1 MTDDYSPTPVEDF
14 LDPDDP
20 AMFPRL
26 TPAQVDYLAEIGT
39 QLAFARGDEVF
50 AHGQREAPLFI
61 VQSGAVD
68 IIDHAP
74 EGDRYFTQCQERT
87 FIGDLSMFT
96 GEPTLAAGYAAGP
109 TSLIALPPEDVRRV
123 VATAPADLGD
133 LLLRTMVARRDWL
146 MGRGLGQQKLIGA
159 RWSGEAFAVRE
170 LLERNLVPFTWHD
183 LAIDEES
190 RVLLEGLGIGEDECP
205 VLIRSDDVLRQ
216 ATVTSVA
223 DELGLRAQVDGQA
236 FDVVVLGGGPA
247 GLAAA
252 VYASSEGLSTLVVE
266 RFAPGGQAGTSARIE
281 NYLGFPTG
289 LTGSDLTRRA
299 TLQARKFGAVISSV
313 HEASHVAEPESDG
326 LRGIEL
332 ADGQRVQ
339 GRIVVLAPGA
349 DYRRLPAENAERFE
363 GLGLYYAATHIEAQ
377 QCSAEDVVVV
387 GGGNSAGQAVVKLAY
402 TARRVHVVA
411 RRPLEV
417 AMSRYLVDQIEDK
430 PNVQVWTGCEVRAL
444 EGDGK
449 LEAVVISGGGPD
461 RRVETSAV
469 FAMIGATPRSEG
481 LVDFVG
487 QDDKGFVVTGEEA
500 QRHQNFSRHWNGA
513 GRDPLL
519 LESTRPGVFAIGD
532 VRRGSTKRVAAAVG
546 DGALVVRSIHAA
558 LGADRA

>member
-1 MTDDYSPTPVEDF
+1 MATDYAPTPVEDF

-26 TPAQVDYLAEIGT
+26 TPEQVEYLAGIGAQQT
-39 QLAFARGDEVF
+39 FGRGDQVF
-50 AHGQREAPLFI
+50 GHGQRETPLYI

-133 LLLRTMVARRDWL
+133 LLLRIMVARRDWL
-146 MGRGLGQQKLIGA
+146 MGRGLGQQKLIGS

-183 LAIDEES
+183 LATDEEG
-190 RVLLEGLGIGEDECP
+190 RALLDGFGIGEEECP
-205 VLIRSDDVLRQ
+205 VLIRSDDVIRR

-247 GLAAA
+247 GLASA
-252 VYASSEGLSTLVVE
+252 VYAASEGLSTLVLE

-289 LTGSDLTRRA
+289 LTGSDLARRA

-313 HEASHVAEPESDG
+313 HEASHVRESGPDG
-326 LRGIEL
+326 LREIEL

-339 GRIVVLAPGA
+339 GRCVVLAPGA

-377 QCSAEDVVVV
+377 QCAAEDVVVV
-387 GGGNSAGQAVVKLAY
+387 GGGNSAGQAVVNLAAS
-402 TARRVHVVA
+402 ARHVHVVA
-411 RRPLEV
+411 RRPLEA

-430 PNVQVWTGCEVRAL
+430 SNVQVWTGCEVRAL
-444 EGDGK
+444 DGDGK
-449 LEAVVISGGGPD
+449 LESVVIAGGGPD

-469 FAMIGATPRSEG
+469 FAMIGASPRSEG

-500 QRHQNFSRHWNGA
+500 
-513 GRDPLL
+513 
-519 LESTRPGVFAIGD
+519 
-532 VRRGSTKRVAAAVG
+532 
-546 DGALVVRSIHAA
+546 RSPP
-558 LGADRA
+558 